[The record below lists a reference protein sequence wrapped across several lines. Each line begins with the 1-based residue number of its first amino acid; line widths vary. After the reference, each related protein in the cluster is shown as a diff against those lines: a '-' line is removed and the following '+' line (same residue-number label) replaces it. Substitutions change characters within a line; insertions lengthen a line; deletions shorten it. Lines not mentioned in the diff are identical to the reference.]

1 AGGCGGG
8 GGFWVGGRLGGGG
21 GVRAVGGGWWGGH
34 GGALPGGHP
43 TFFRGGG
50 VLRGHGSLYRHKVTG
65 RAGPWS
71 LGWREKC
78 PTTVFSGC
86 VTGVVGGWWEGVW
99 AGHVRKPS
107 SGHRRAQWGREGGAG
122 WGRCRGVNH
131 ATDGCPDVAGS
142 SCRWV
147 LTNPLTG
154 RMSTGAEAVEGSCPA
169 GEQQQ
174 CADGQVEGEHQ
185 PVQHELVGVV
195 DEHGEHAEGQHDRA
209 DALHGQD
216 EQVQDS

>member
-1 AGGCGGG
+1 
-8 GGFWVGGRLGGGG
+8 GG
-21 GVRAVGGGWWGGH
+21 GVQAVGRGWLGGH
-34 GGALPGGHP
+34 RGELFRGHP

-71 LGWREKC
+71 LGGREKC
-78 PTTVFSGC
+78 RTTVFAGC
-86 VTGVVGGWWEGVW
+86 VSGGGGVVWGG
-99 AGHVRKPS
+99 AGAGRGRNLA
-107 SGHRRAQWGREGGAG
+107 SGERRARGGGEGGGG
-122 WGRCRGVNH
+122 WGRCRGVNN

-174 CADGQVEGEHQ
+174 CADGQ
-185 PVQHELVGVV
+185 
-195 DEHGEHAEGQHDRA
+195 
-209 DALHGQD
+209 
-216 EQVQDS
+216 